1 MQTVT
6 LQLSENIYQQFQ
18 LMTLLTRQQLEEV
31 MLQTIH
37 GNLPPAFNE
46 LPPTL
51 QNELAIWVTLD
62 NETLWQLAQ
71 EPLPATHLRL
81 QQKLLEKNVAG
92 NLTEKERNEL
102 TRLRTITD
110 HFVLR
115 RSTLLAL
122 LKWRGYSIVNGSS
135 RRAGFGWSPVFTRR

>member
-6 LQLSENIYQQFQ
+6 LQLPENIYQQFQ
-18 LMTLLTRQQLEEV
+18 LMASLTHQQLEEV

-37 GNLPPAFNE
+37 GNLPPAFSE
-46 LPPTL
+46 LPPAL

-62 NETLWQLAQ
+62 NATLWQLAQ
-71 EPLPATHLRL
+71 ETLPATHLRL
-81 QQKLLEKNVAG
+81 QQKLLQKNEAG
-92 NLTEKERNEL
+92 TLTDKERTEL

-122 LKWRGYSIVNGSS
+122 LKWRGYHLPTTAAPTTVYAPTS
-135 RRAGFGWSPVFTRR
+135 